1 MEPRMHRAIPVAVAL
16 IVLLEAAAFA
26 GPRHDAGQE
35 VRFSAN
41 SQVVAGKTQA
51 EAQRRLPEVS
61 ALSQLVVLTR
71 TNGKPLTCAEIR
83 AMDEVELI
91 TDESYC
97 R

>member
-1 MEPRMHRAIPVAVAL
+1 MHRAIPVAVAF
-16 IVLLEAAAFA
+16 VGLLAAPAFA
-26 GPRHDAGQE
+26 GPRHDAG
-35 VRFSAN
+35 RDLRISAN
-41 SQVVAGKTQA
+41 SQVVAGKRQA

-61 ALSQLVVLTR
+61 ALPQLVTLTR
-71 TNGKPLTCAEIR
+71 TDGKPLSCAEIR

>member
-1 MEPRMHRAIPVAVAL
+1 MHRAIPVAVAFV
-16 IVLLEAAAFA
+16 VLLGTWAVA
-26 GPRHDAGQE
+26 GPRHDPGAQQ
-35 VRFSAN
+35 RFSVN
-41 SQVVAGKTQA
+41 PQVVAGKTQA

-71 TNGKPLTCAEIR
+71 INGKPLTCAEIR

>member
-1 MEPRMHRAIPVAVAL
+1 MHRAIPVAVAF
-16 IVLLEAAAFA
+16 VMLLASSAFA
-26 GPRHDAGQE
+26 GPRHDAGRE
-35 VRFSAN
+35 LRISAN
-41 SQVVAGKTQA
+41 SQVVAGKRQA

-71 TNGKPLTCAEIR
+71 IDGKPLTCAEIR